1 MQLASILSPLSG
13 QRECYMQIT
22 DTMPGAEPHIG
33 IQSQDEMYVM
43 IEYFTE
49 GTPANSDDGQCVES
63 AFLQTKWKVN
73 RIMCRVTEITT
84 RIRNHDYTATELQCQ
99 SIINMMEQ

>member
-1 MQLASILSPLSG
+1 
-13 QRECYMQIT
+13 MQIT

-63 AFLQTKWKVN
+63 AFLQTK
-73 RIMCRVTEITT
+73 
-84 RIRNHDYTATELQCQ
+84 
-99 SIINMMEQ
+99 